1 MSSKSTDYI
10 SLAIAE
16 LEKCGGHGE
25 EEVEHALEVL
35 EDLVTYGELPATVV
49 ERIDDIQTR
58 AFNRTMDSERAQY
71 AARSLTSVNGLCYQK
86 EDLSL
91 ACSQYL
97 FDTEHE
103 IVDPPFAIDTSKQQ
117 FEESSHKRWQ
127 RWHEF
132 SLFYQY

>member
-1 MSSKSTDYI
+1 MGSKSTDYI

-49 ERIDDIQTR
+49 ERIDDIQCR
-58 AFNRTMDSERAQY
+58 AFNRTRDSERAQY

-97 FDTEHE
+97 FDAEHE
-103 IVDPPFAIDTSKQQ
+103 IVDPPFSVDTSKQQ
-117 FEESSHKRWQ
+117 SEESSHKRWQ
-127 RWHEF
+127 CWHEF
-132 SLFYQY
+132 SLFSQY